1 MVKHN
6 LTKANNILNTINT
19 ELDNLKVTMEILR
32 SFELSVHTLDMLDE
46 DDITTLHNVDMLIE
60 SIVEKLSDLDII

>member
-19 ELDNLKVTMEILR
+19 ELDSLKATMEILR

-60 SIVEKLSDLDII
+60 SIVEKLADLAII